1 MNSLS
6 ETESVVYLDYNA
18 THPPFPQILEE
29 NFKNYSRSFFNPS
42 GITRFSLRNQGKIET
57 ARKYFA
63 SSFGTKEND
72 LVFSSTGT
80 EANYLLLQCLKTELK
95 NHELISSPFEHSSML
110 GAYTD
115 LGFQIEFIKTDKTG
129 QIQLSHLKELLKT
142 NPRPVVCLM
151 AGNETGVIQ
160 PMNEIYALCKEFR
173 SDLFSDLMQAYC
185 KIEIDFNMLRGFTC
199 SAHKIGGGLGS
210 ALTVFRNLPKD
221 YHLFQGGN
229 QENNHRAGTENFP
242 SILSFADSVKL
253 QLDALKDKNLRLRS
267 FQKLI
272 EASITEWGGEI
283 VAKDSPRLPNT
294 TFAILPFED
303 IDFLLMGLE
312 AKGICI
318 STGSSCKSRA
328 REASTSLLKMGYS
341 NDEALRAIRISTGY
355 FTTETEIDF
364 FLNELGA
371 LALSLQN

>member
-1 MNSLS
+1 MNSPS

-42 GITRFSLRNQGKIET
+42 GITRFSLRNQGKIEA

-80 EANYLLLQCLKTELK
+80 EANYLLLQCLKSELK
-95 NHELISSPFEHSSML
+95 NLEIISSPFEHSSMI
-110 GAYTD
+110 GAYSD
-115 LGFQIEFIKTDKTG
+115 LGFKPEFLKTDKSG
-129 QIQLSHLKELLKT
+129 QIQLAHLRELLET

-160 PMNEIYALCKEFR
+160 PMKEIFSLCQEFGTY
-173 SDLFSDLMQAYC
+173 LFSDLMQAFC
-185 KIEIDFNMLRGFTC
+185 KIEIDFSLFDGFTC

-210 ALTVFRNLPKD
+210 ALTVFKNLPKD
-221 YHLFQGGN
+221 HHLFQGGN

-242 SILSFADSVKL
+242 SILSFADSARL
-253 QLDALKDKNLRLRS
+253 QLDTLKEKNLRLKS

-272 EASITEWGGEI
+272 EDSITEWGAEI

-312 AKGICI
+312 SKGICI

-355 FTTETEIDF
+355 FSTEAEIQF
-364 FLNELGA
+364 FLNELRT